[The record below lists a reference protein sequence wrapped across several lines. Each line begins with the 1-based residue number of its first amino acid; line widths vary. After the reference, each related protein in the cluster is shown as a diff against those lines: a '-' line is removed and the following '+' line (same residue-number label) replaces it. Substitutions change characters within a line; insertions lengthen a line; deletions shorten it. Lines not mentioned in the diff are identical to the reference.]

1 MEFSVSTLID
11 FVKIVGPTVA
21 ILVLIVIYL
30 FRMVS
35 KRDEQLVA
43 MTTSINGHTQT
54 LARLTTL
61 IEVLVGCRRDK

>member
-1 MEFSVSTLID
+1 MEFSVATLID
-11 FVKIVGPTVA
+11 FVKVVGPTVA

-30 FRMVS
+30 FRMVN
-35 KRDEQLVA
+35 KRDEQLVDMA
-43 MTTSINGHTQT
+43 TSINSNTQT

>member
-1 MEFSVSTLID
+1 MEFSVATLID
-11 FVKIVGPTVA
+11 FVKVVGPTVA

-30 FRMVS
+30 FRMVN
-35 KRDEQLVA
+35 KRDEQLVDMA
-43 MTTSINGHTQT
+43 TSINDNTQT